1 MHPQHAHDLSQTRQ
15 PAQVLRS
22 YTYVVL
28 WMSISISVILFNK
41 WLLAFSGFPYPIA
54 LTSWHMLFCSTIG
67 FLCVR
72 VFKVVKS
79 HNMTAHTYTRRVL
92 PIGEG
97 GAWHFATFC
106 TSYHIVCSVANLT
119 DYTAQLTFPSP
130 PAGLL
135 YAASLWLSNASY
147 LYLSVSFIQM
157 TKSLMPGLVYASG
170 VLLGTEKFS
179 SSVSAAGSDPSF
191 VRLAVWQT

>member
-1 MHPQHAHDLSQTRQ
+1 MRSSARASLHHDPCAAWHYCSMCSATILQTVWQ
-15 PAQVLRS
+15 PPCTVAQVIRS
-22 YTYVVL
+22 YSYVLL

-92 PIGEG
+92 PIGE
-97 GAWHFATFC
+97 
-106 TSYHIVCSVANLT
+106 
-119 DYTAQLTFPSP
+119 P
-130 PAGLL
+130 
-135 YAASLWLSNASY
+135 
-147 LYLSVSFIQM
+147 
-157 TKSLMPGLVYASG
+157 
-170 VLLGTEKFS
+170 
-179 SSVSAAGSDPSF
+179 
-191 VRLAVWQT
+191 

>member
-1 MHPQHAHDLSQTRQ
+1 MLERLTPTHLPESSRKAACAVHHASAACVISAMISARNCH

-97 GAWHFATFC
+97 DDWHR
-106 TSYHIVCSVANLT
+106 
-119 DYTAQLTFPSP
+119 
-130 PAGLL
+130 PA
-135 YAASLWLSNASY
+135 
-147 LYLSVSFIQM
+147 
-157 TKSLMPGLVYASG
+157 
-170 VLLGTEKFS
+170 
-179 SSVSAAGSDPSF
+179 
-191 VRLAVWQT
+191 